1 MSLIHAAVV
10 MAAEAERQHYELPM
24 PPIMFGLIAL
34 LVFLVLGVVVWS
46 YRDVANRHS
55 QVSGRPGGDGSGHG
69 AAHGG
74 S

>member
-10 MAAEAERQHYELPM
+10 VAAEAERHNELPM
-24 PPIMFGLIAL
+24 PSFMFGVITLAVFAL
-34 LVFLVLGVVVWS
+34 LALVVWS
-46 YRDVANRHS
+46 YRDVANRHR
-55 QVSGRPGGDGSGHG
+55 QVSGRRGGDGSGHG